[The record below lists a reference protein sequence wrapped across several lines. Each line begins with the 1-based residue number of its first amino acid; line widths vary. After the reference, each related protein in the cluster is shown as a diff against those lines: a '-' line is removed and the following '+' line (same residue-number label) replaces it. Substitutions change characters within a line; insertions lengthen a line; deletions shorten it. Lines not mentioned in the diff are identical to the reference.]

1 MKRTVTIID
10 PSGLHAR
17 PVSLLVQIAN
27 RSASDCFLHFEDK
40 QATLKSILFVMSLG
54 VPNGATITLEV
65 IGDDGDTV
73 LEEMLEVLR
82 EHRVIE
88 AS

>member
-1 MKRTVTIID
+1 MKQTVTIID

-27 RSASDCFLHFEDK
+27 RSASDCLLHFADK

-54 VPNGATITLEV
+54 VPSGSTITLEV
-65 IGDDGDTV
+65 IGDDDEAV
-73 LEEMLEVLR
+73 LADMLRVLR

-88 AS
+88 AN